1 MYFGVFFNLVNLVRD
16 IVELDLISIRV
27 WLTALF
33 LNFSNLKPLVESKSF
48 RNLKKTIL
56 AKFYF
61 V

>member
-33 LNFSNLKPLVESKSF
+33 LNFSNLKPLVESF